1 MAKKQPST
9 ILGNNLQKSY
19 EESSVFK
26 DNNIDVERFR
36 SCCGNLWC
44 ESYEKPLTV
53 EELVVVS
60 KDDSKLFS
68 LPYAITE
75 NAHLAASSISEKEK
89 YTDEKYNSA
98 VNGLDL
104 CPTCHKAFDRNG
116 GNFSPDNEGKAFH
129 SIGMVRII
137 QSKININDY
146 AKIKKCL

>member
-1 MAKKQPST
+1 MFVVHQHGPH
-9 ILGNNLQKSY
+9 
-19 EESSVFK
+19 SSRQSALL
-26 DNNIDVERFR
+26 EQ
-36 SCCGNLWC
+36 L
-44 ESYEKPLTV
+44 
-53 EELVVVS
+53 
-60 KDDSKLFS
+60 
-68 LPYAITE
+68 
-75 NAHLAASSISEKEK
+75 SEKEK